1 SCTINGRLRGGWLI
15 QKKSSNFAFAKMKPR
30 IGVLTSGG
38 DCPGLNAVLR
48 AVVLAADKLGWEV
61 VGFRDGFEGLLPPGN
76 HVILDRQAVNGIMA
90 LGGTI
95 LGTTNRGHFVA
106 KVGAGDRT
114 IVPAKII
121 ADAKKILEDLGVRAL
136 IVVGGDGSLVTAQQL
151 QEAGINC
158 IGVPKTIDNDLEAT
172 ATTFG
177 FDSAV
182 DVVVDALDRLH
193 TTATSHRRVI
203 VAEVMGR
210 HAGWIALQGG
220 IAGGADIILIP
231 EIPFDN
237 EKIANVISSREAA
250 GYLGTVVVAAE
261 GARPKHGEQVKRDV
275 EGAEFRLGGIGEIV
289 SREIAKRTGKETRCC
304 VLGHLQ
310 RGGAPTTLDRIL
322 ATRFGV
328 KAVQLANE
336 GHFGSMVSYQNY
348 QVRHVPIA
356 EAVNR
361 LKLVPPNGELVQTAR
376 DVDISFGD

>member
-1 SCTINGRLRGGWLI
+1 MS
-15 QKKSSNFAFAKMKPR
+15 KPR

-48 AVVLAADKLGWEV
+48 GVVLAADKLGWEV
-61 VGFRDGFEGLLPPGN
+61 LGFLDGFEGLLPPGN
-76 HVILDRQAVNGIMA
+76 YKLLGRRDTAGIMPR
-90 LGGTI
+90 GGTI

-106 KVGAGDRT
+106 KVGAGERT
-114 IVPAKII
+114 EVAAKVI
-121 ADAKKILEDLGVRAL
+121 ADAREVLKSLGVDGL
-136 IVVGGDGSLVTAQQL
+136 IIVGGDGSMATAQQL
-151 QEAGINC
+151 QDAGINC

-172 ATTFG
+172 AMTFG

-182 DVVVDALDRLH
+182 ATVMDAVDRLH
-193 TTATSHRRVI
+193 TTATSHKRIMVL
-203 VAEVMGR
+203 EVMGR
-210 HAGWIALQGG
+210 HAGWIALHGG
-220 IAGGADIILIP
+220 IAGGAHIILIP
-231 EIPFDN
+231 EIPFDYD
-237 EKIANVISSREAA
+237 KITAA
-250 GYLGTVVVAAE
+250 INARADRGYPSAIVVVAE
-261 GARPKHGEQVKRDV
+261 GACPRHGNAVMRPSTEGENRYGGLGDV
-275 EGAEFRLGGIGEIV
+275 VAH
-289 SREIAKRTGKETRCC
+289 EIAKRTGKETRCT

-348 QVRHVPIA
+348 QVRHVSIA

>member
-1 SCTINGRLRGGWLI
+1 
-15 QKKSSNFAFAKMKPR
+15 MKPR
-30 IGVLTSGG
+30 LGVLTSGG

-48 AVVLAADKLGWEV
+48 SVVLAAEKLGWEM
-61 VGFRDGFEGLLPPGN
+61 VGFRDGFEGLLPPGSYL
-76 HVILDRQAVNGIMA
+76 ILDRQAVSGIMA

-95 LGTTNRGHFVA
+95 LGTTNRGHFAA
-106 KVGAGDRT
+106 KVGAGHRT
-114 IVPAKII
+114 IVPAQTI
-121 ADAKKILEDLGVRAL
+121 AQARKILENLGVRGL
-136 IVVGGDGSLVTAQQL
+136 IVIGGDGSLATAQQL
-151 QEAGINC
+151 QESGINC

-193 TTATSHRRVI
+193 TTAASHRRVM
-203 VAEVMGR
+203 VVEVMGR
-210 HAGWIALQGG
+210 HAGWIALQAG

-237 EKIANVISSREAA
+237 EKIARVINSREAA

-261 GARPKHGEQVKRDV
+261 GARSKHGEQVKRDV
-275 EGAEFRLGGIGEIV
+275 AGGEFRLGGIGELIAG
-289 SREIAKRTGKETRCC
+289 EIEMRTGKETRCC